1 MCKRFSNP
9 KNNSQNN
16 NMRMLANM
24 SLSIWKNASPR
35 LKRILS
41 TIAILILCLAVIIA
55 GTATPVPQEQASE
68 ISNDLNQTVQSL
80 LENDALLQYIF
91 GNNFMICL
99 IMFIPIF
106 GPIFGLYVLYNT
118 GAVIGAIAIAGNF
131 PPLLGF
137 LVLLLTPVAWLE
149 FFAYSIAIAES
160 VWLVRRILQRRV
172 RHELVNASILISICA
187 VLLLLGAIIETVMIA
202 GV

>member
-1 MCKRFSNP
+1 
-9 KNNSQNN
+9 
-16 NMRMLANM
+16 MRMFANM

-160 VWLVRRILQRRV
+160 VWLVRRILQRRI

-187 VLLLLGAIIETVMIA
+187 VLLLLGAIIEIVMIA